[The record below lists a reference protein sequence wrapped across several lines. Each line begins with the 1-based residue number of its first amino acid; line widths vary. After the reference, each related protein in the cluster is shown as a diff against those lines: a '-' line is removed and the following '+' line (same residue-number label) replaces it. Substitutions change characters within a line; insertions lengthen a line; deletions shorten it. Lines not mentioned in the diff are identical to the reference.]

1 MIFIHL
7 KNRAEPKKLY
17 SVFSYATLSKLTINC
32 SKQDAFLRVLGERL
46 TGSQEVRGSPT
57 MLHHEIRN
65 HYDCGFF
72 YVNIKLNKLLPISKK
87 QNQLRGF

>member
-32 SKQDAFLRVLGERL
+32 SKQDAFLRVSGERL
-46 TGSQEVRGSPT
+46 NGMGEVKSAIHSVST
-57 MLHHEIRN
+57 TA
-65 HYDCGFF
+65 Y
-72 YVNIKLNKLLPISKK
+72 
-87 QNQLRGF
+87 